1 MIIDRLKYE
10 YKDVMIVPDTYTN
23 ISSRSEVN
31 PYHFT
36 DNDNWYLPIFTAP
49 MSCVVDENNFEH
61 FNNNHILSI
70 LPTTVDIDFRLDQ
83 FINGQWTAFSIHE
96 VCEHIIYN
104 YDLLDLINKETVL
117 HICIDCAN
125 GHMQKLFKVC
135 KELKSQ
141 FEKCEI
147 NIEIMTGNIANP
159 SVLKY
164 YLESGIDY
172 VRCGIGGG
180 SGCTTSSNTGV
191 HYPMA
196 SLINECR
203 KELRTLVS
211 TGKYNNTLK
220 IIADGGIR
228 NYDDAIKALAL
239 GADYVMI
246 GGLFTQ
252 CLESASSIYTYG
264 QFEHEYFEIL
274 SLSSDEFVK
283 MDEDKRYD
291 FIHKDNNRY
300 FYHEVYGM
308 STKRAQQE
316 RGYENLKTSE
326 GTQHFV
332 KINYTLK
339 QWVDNMDSYLRS
351 AMSYT
356 DCMSLDEFTDG
367 SINLVVSMT
376 TQNVVNK

>member
-1 MIIDRLKYE
+1 MIIDKLKYE

-23 ISSRSEVN
+23 IKSRNEVN

-36 DNDNWYLPIFTAP
+36 DNDDWYLPIFTAP
-49 MSCVVDENNFEH
+49 MSCVVDADNFEH
-61 FNNNHILSI
+61 FNKNHILSI
-70 LPTTVDIDFRLDQ
+70 LPTTVSLSFRLEQ
-83 FINGQWTAFSIHE
+83 FTKGQWTAFSMAE
-96 VCEHIIYN
+96 VSEYLIYN
-104 YDLLDLINKETVL
+104 YDFLDSINKDITL

-125 GHMQKLFKVC
+125 GHMTKLFRIC

-141 FEKCEI
+141 CEQHGLT
-147 NIEIMTGNIANP
+147 IEIMTGNIANP
-159 SVLKY
+159 DVLIY
-164 YLESGIDY
+164 YFEAGIDY
-172 VRCGIGGG
+172 IRCGIGGG

-196 SLINECR
+196 SLISECR
-203 KELRTLVS
+203 KEVQELMK
-211 TGKYNNTLK
+211 TGQYKNKVK

-228 NYDDAIKALAL
+228 NYDDAVKALAL

-252 CLESASSIYTYG
+252 CLESASSIYTYNL
-264 QFEHEYFEIL
+264 FDREYSEIL
-274 SLSSDEFVK
+274 SLTSEEFIKMSEEERYSFLHDKSD
-283 MDEDKRYD
+283 
-291 FIHKDNNRY
+291 I

-308 STKRAQQE
+308 STKRAQKE

-332 KINYTLK
+332 KVNYTLQ

-356 DCMSLDEFTDG
+356 DCGCLDEFTTG
-367 SINLVVSMT
+367 NINLIVSPT
-376 TQNVVNK
+376 TQSVINK

>member
-23 ISSRSEVN
+23 IKSRNEVN
-31 PYHFT
+31 PYYLVEDDDWH
-36 DNDNWYLPIFTAP
+36 LPIFTAP
-49 MSCVVDENNFEH
+49 MSCVVNENNFEH
-61 FNNNHILSI
+61 FNNNHILGI
-70 LPTTVDIDFRLDQ
+70 LPTTVDIDFRLKQ
-83 FINGQWTAFSIHE
+83 FVNGQWTAFSMAE
-96 VCEHIIYN
+96 VLEYLIYN
-104 YDLLDLINKETVL
+104 FDFLDSLNKDITL

-125 GHMQKLFKVC
+125 GHMQKLFRTC

-141 FEKCEI
+141 FKQHGLT
-147 NIEIMTGNIANP
+147 IEVMTGNIANP
-159 SVLKY
+159 AVLKY
-164 YLESGIDY
+164 YLDAGIEY

-203 KELRTLVS
+203 QEVQELMK
-211 TGKYNNTLK
+211 TGRYKNKVK

-246 GGLFTQ
+246 GGLFAQ
-252 CLESASSIYTYG
+252 CLESASSIYTYSP
-264 QFEHEYFEIL
+264 FEHEYSEIL

-283 MDEDKRYD
+283 MTEEERYD
-291 FIHKDNNRY
+291 FIHKENASN

-332 KINYTLK
+332 KINYTLQ

-356 DCMSLDEFTDG
+356 DCTCLDEFTDG
-367 SINLVVSMT
+367 SINLVVSLT
-376 TQNVVNK
+376 TKSVVNK